1 MTHRSILAALMLASL
16 ASTVQAQT
24 PKAQY
29 NAETK
34 RLATRYAED
43 KKLCSEESE
52 SSRRMQCL
60 RDAKSEHDK
69 SLASAKAQLK
79 ASSAS
84 PANPAACHD
93 CGKVTSVVAG
103 EKAGEG
109 GAVGLIAGGVAGALL
124 GNQVGSGHGRQLAT
138 VAGAAGGAYAGKKIE
153 ERAKSSK
160 QWTVQVQYDD
170 GRKASFNFDQDP
182 QLQSGDRVQNANGS
196 IVRR

>member
-1 MTHRSILAALMLASL
+1 MSNRSILAALMLAAL
-16 ASTVQAQT
+16 AASAQAQT
-24 PKAQY
+24 PKEHY

-43 KKLCSEESE
+43 KKLCGDESD
-52 SSRRMQCL
+52 SGRRMQCM
-60 RDAKSEHDK
+60 RDAKSEYDK
-69 SLASAKAQLK
+69 SLAYAKAQLNTSTAK
-79 ASSAS
+79 
-84 PANPAACHD
+84 PGACKD

-153 ERAKSSK
+153 EKAKSTK
-160 QWTVQVQYDD
+160 QWTVHVQYDD
-170 GRKASFNFDQDP
+170 GRKASFNFDHDP
-182 QLQSGDRVQNANGS
+182 QMMNGDRVQHSNGT